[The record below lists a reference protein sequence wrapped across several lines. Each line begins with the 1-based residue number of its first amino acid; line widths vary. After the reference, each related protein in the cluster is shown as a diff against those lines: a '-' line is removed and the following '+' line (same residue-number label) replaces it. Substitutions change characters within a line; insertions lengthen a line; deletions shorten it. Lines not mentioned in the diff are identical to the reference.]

1 MKRLMIYTTL
11 VLAVCSSCGVKKN
24 IRESIDVGVIE
35 KNNIH
40 LSQERIN
47 STLCSLSSTSVIEEE
62 IRDIDTAGRTTRI
75 TTRHYEIKE
84 NGNTSSQDT
93 TTSIVIDTSSRDI
106 TYTADVN
113 VKSRPVTSYKVYLWS
128 AAALLIVVLLWWIK
142 KKVSFI

>member
-62 IRDIDTAGRTTRI
+62 IRDIDTAGRTTRVI
-75 TTRHYEIKE
+75 TRHYEIKE
-84 NGNTSSQDT
+84 NGSASSCDTTSSV
-93 TTSIVIDTSSRDI
+93 VIDSSSRHI
-106 TYTADVN
+106 TYTAY
-113 VKSRPVTSYKVYLWS
+113 VKENSRPTTSYKVYIWS